1 MADKRIS
8 QLVER
13 VTLAN
18 NDVFPIVAS
27 GATTTNK
34 VTLQTIDDYMQT
46 NLDFGVTSVAMTVPT
61 GLSVTGTPVTSTG
74 TFVVTFT
81 AGYSI
86 PTNAKQ
92 TEWDTAYNLRITS
105 ATAPLGIA
113 SNVISITQSGASSN
127 GYLSSTDWNTFN
139 NKQNAL
145 TFGNLTEDTSS
156 VLTITGGTGSVIGSG
171 TTIQVKQAT
180 SSQDGFLDSADWTT
194 FNNKQNAL
202 SGTGI
207 VKSTGGTITYL
218 TDNTSNWDSAYNDK
232 INSASVTGT
241 TTKTLTLNQQDGGT
255 ITTTWTD
262 LDTGTVTSVGV
273 SMPSAFSVA
282 NSPITSSGT
291 IAITGAGTI
300 NQYID
305 GTGALQT
312 FPSIISQA
320 TNLVTEVYNNSGAT
334 LSKGTVV
341 YITGGQGNLP
351 TISKALATGD
361 ATSAQTY
368 GVVQNDITNMNNGYV
383 VVVGRLID
391 LDTQAYANG
400 TQLYLSGTTAGA
412 YTSTKPYAPIHLVY
426 VGIVVRS
433 HPTQGVIEVKIQN
446 GYEMDEIHDVSAQ
459 NPSDNDILQYKSATG
474 LWTKVTGTTSNIAE
488 GLNLYYTDARSRA
501 AISESVTG
509 LDYNSSTGVLS
520 TTTGYAIPTTA
531 SQTNWDAAY
540 NDKINSAAVT
550 GTTTKTL
557 TLTQQDG
564 GTITAT
570 WTDINT
576 DAVTSVFGRTGAVV
590 AVTGDYNT
598 DQVTEGSS
606 NLYFTNARARSSITL
621 TTTGTSGAA
630 TYNSTTGALNIP
642 NYSPDLSGYVP
653 TSRTLTING
662 TTYDLSANRSWTI
675 TAGITGSG
683 TNGQVT
689 YWNGTSSVTGSTAFT
704 FSPNGELYIAPS
716 NTAGSGIA
724 VGMNLNPT
732 LIAGANNDVLS
743 SLLIRG
749 TFTNGAFT
757 GVQNWLIIA
766 EGSNNRWLRYNQYG
780 LWLKQNDNTHV
791 TALNLENAL
800 GVGYGVGMNFT
811 LGYDG
816 TGTNVGT
823 PIVGA
828 RIQGTP
834 ETSWTSTAS
843 TQDAKLEFSTAQNGV
858 LGTALTLYSAKDVQF
873 NGYSA
878 NGFVKTY
885 GSNGMITIDTTSYQP
900 LLTNPIT
907 GTGNGVAG
915 QVAYFTG
922 ANAIDGVSAFTWNG
936 QQLQVGQSVAS
947 NNTDYNIWIIRH
959 GTSAVPGSPSAVPA
973 LNIQDYANAG
983 ANTWQITSLVD
994 ISFPRISIG
1003 DVNSHNTNIFR
1014 LGNDDITIMQVSA
1027 KGRVFIGKT
1036 SEIDNGQQLQV
1047 NGSSLFDG
1055 DVWLNKV
1062 TSAAGIEYVVRN
1074 ANGLTGSHVFKSYN
1088 TTILTL
1094 DGGSNYGTFQSNL
1107 QAYGDFQLL
1116 GSNPRIDY
1124 PNGSSFRLYQAGVG
1138 TKFEVD
1144 GTNFTFYGT
1153 GVDSP
1158 KISLR
1163 GLNYVNAAIGDTTTG
1178 TSDIGNLW
1186 LYNDGNLVIRLDA
1199 DNGGISYVNAGK
1211 FAVGVAT
1218 SNNAKFRVRNDD
1230 TDATY
1235 TSKIQA
1241 VFGPTDYLDSDAVNL
1256 FGGGTAETQFSMGN
1270 ASRPAMISLG
1280 GNLNTNETIGVIN
1293 FFRSNNTDGYRSRA
1307 IIHSGIGSTGT
1318 ANQHGAFIEFMVAND
1333 DVQNPVSIARFEP
1346 RGSFII
1352 YRRNDNMTFADS
1364 VGALYVR
1371 QNGNGAGT
1379 EEEFRMVG
1387 RNIGFFNHTGTRWV
1401 SINSSG
1407 VLAHGYQGTPAA
1419 TSKIF
1424 ISRGDQYG
1432 MHLDA
1437 GTGYARIQTTDD
1449 ALYLRAGSNDRL
1461 GIFNTGFDL
1470 QTDLTGVGA
1479 ATPTSTI
1486 RETGVSRTITG
1497 YGYDVTQPLLM
1508 IIGQTSPTLLGLSR
1522 MSEDTIGASLK
1533 GMKGRG
1539 TAAAPASV
1547 ANGDVCFAVEG
1558 YAWHGS
1564 GPNYTKFGGGMRF
1577 VKDDAY
1583 GVANTHAPMRTEFWN
1598 ANSTTSVQTTFV
1610 IYPNGNVVATGDVT
1624 AYSDARVKKDVNTIE
1639 KALEKTLSLRG
1650 VSYFRTDTDKDKKK
1664 IGVIAQEIREVLP
1677 EVVLEDEKGNL
1688 SVSYGNMVGL
1698 LIEAVKEQQKQID
1711 ELKKQVA

>member
-171 TTIQVKQAT
+171 TTIQVKQA
-180 SSQDGFLDSADWTT
+180 SGSQDGFLDSADWTT

-383 VVVGRLID
+383 VVAGRLID

-433 HPTQGVIEVKIQN
+433 HPTQGVVEVKIQN
-446 GYEMDEIHDVSAQ
+446 GYEMDELHNVSAQ
-459 NPSDNDILQYKSATG
+459 SPNNNDILQYKTATG
-474 LWTKVTGTTSNIAE
+474 LWTKTAGTTSNIAE
-488 GLNLYYTDARSRA
+488 GSNLYYTDARSRA

-540 NDKINSAAVT
+540 NDKINSAAVS

-564 GTITAT
+564 GTITAS

-576 DAVTSVFGRTGAVV
+576 DAVSSVFGRTGAVV
-590 AVTGDYNT
+590 ATSGDYNT

-606 NLYFTNARARSSITL
+606 NLYFTNARSRSSITL

-630 TYNSTTGALNIP
+630 TYNSTTGVLNIPSYVGGVTSVNTLTGAVVLTTSNIAEGTNLYYTDTRARAAISLTTTGTSGAATYSGGVLNIP
-642 NYSPDLSGYVP
+642 NYSFAETDTLASVTGRGASTSTVSSFNGGIVVGEKFTFGGVFGYKGYNINLTNSVPETTSWVKLGTASPFTLIKIYYRTGNSGAEETGEIRISNTCTQPFIEWSRNTYNPMCREVRARMTGGCGSCEIWVLVVHGSSYGTDTYFTWQVHDGNDSNFIVSNATGTPGTGTNQVSINTTDGYFYRSTGNIGIQGSITASNFSGTSSGTNTGDQTLSGLGGVP

-662 TTYDLSANRSWTI
+662 TAYDLSADRSWTI
-675 TAGITGSG
+675 AAGVPTNRTITI
-683 TNGQVT
+683 
-689 YWNGTSSVTGSTAFT
+689 NGTAYDLSSDRSWSVGTVVGNSNILADANAANVTQLGGYYTGFNPSNIPAGQSSGDWGLTTFPLWTGNSTGERYSVQLAANIDSNDNIYIRKFFYVSSVTRSAWHMLLHSSNYSSYALPLSGGTMTGDILMGNNQNRIIKFRTATAWDYSLKGVNDDFFITDNPGLNFIGLYYNGGGNSRYTSIMGS
-704 FSPNGELYIAPS
+704 
-716 NTAGSGIA
+716 
-724 VGMNLNPT
+724 MN
-732 LIAGANNDVLS
+732 IYA
-743 SLLIRG
+743 
-749 TFTNGAFT
+749 NGAVNI
-757 GVQNWLIIA
+757 G
-766 EGSNNRWLRYNQYG
+766 
-780 LWLKQNDNTHV
+780 
-791 TALNLENAL
+791 
-800 GVGYGVGMNFT
+800 
-811 LGYDG
+811 
-816 TGTNVGT
+816 
-823 PIVGA
+823 GA
-828 RIQGTP
+828 TTISGQ
-834 ETSWTSTAS
+834 
-843 TQDAKLEFSTAQNGV
+843 
-858 LGTALTLYSAKDVQF
+858 LT
-873 NGYSA
+873 
-878 NGFVKTY
+878 T
-885 GSNGMITIDTTSYQP
+885 
-900 LLTNPIT
+900 
-907 GTGNGVAG
+907 
-915 QVAYFTG
+915 
-922 ANAIDGVSAFTWNG
+922 
-936 QQLQVGQSVAS
+936 
-947 NNTDYNIWIIRH
+947 
-959 GTSAVPGSPSAVPA
+959 
-973 LNIQDYANAG
+973 
-983 ANTWQITSLVD
+983 
-994 ISFPRISIG
+994 
-1003 DVNSHNTNIFR
+1003 
-1014 LGNDDITIMQVSA
+1014 QVSD
-1027 KGRVFIGKT
+1027 T
-1036 SEIDNGQQLQV
+1036 
-1047 NGSSLFDG
+1047 
-1055 DVWLNKV
+1055 
-1062 TSAAGIEYVVRN
+1062 
-1074 ANGLTGSHVFKSYN
+1074 
-1088 TTILTL
+1088 
-1094 DGGSNYGTFQSNL
+1094 
-1107 QAYGDFQLL
+1107 
-1116 GSNPRIDY
+1116 
-1124 PNGSSFRLYQAGVG
+1124 GVG
-1138 TKFEVD
+1138 TKTIVSTFERTGAEPSSAREVGIVFKD
-1144 GTNFTFYGT
+1144 GNNPTIVGGITGIRNNSAGNYIGGLKFYVMNTVSTPATSFSNLTCSFELSYDKSATFTGNGGRIVRIDGPSNTDNYLSLHSGSIEMFIDADYTNNSGIVGT
-1153 GVDSP
+1153 QSAHNLILRASGDNKVIVTTSGVMRPNTNGSQDLGS
-1158 KISLR
+1158 SSYRWATVYTSDLDMSN
-1163 GLNYVNAAIGDTTTG
+1163 GIGD
-1178 TSDIGNLW
+1178 
-1186 LYNDGNLVIRLDA
+1186 
-1199 DNGGISYVNAGK
+1199 
-1211 FAVGVAT
+1211 
-1218 SNNAKFRVRNDD
+1218 
-1230 TDATY
+1230 Y
-1235 TSKIQA
+1235 TI
-1241 VFGPTDYLDSDAVNL
+1241 
-1256 FGGGTAETQFSMGN
+1256 
-1270 ASRPAMISLG
+1270 
-1280 GNLNTNETIGVIN
+1280 
-1293 FFRSNNTDGYRSRA
+1293 
-1307 IIHSGIGSTGT
+1307 
-1318 ANQHGAFIEFMVAND
+1318 
-1333 DVQNPVSIARFEP
+1333 
-1346 RGSFII
+1346 
-1352 YRRNDNMTFADS
+1352 
-1364 VGALYVR
+1364 
-1371 QNGNGAGT
+1371 
-1379 EEEFRMVG
+1379 
-1387 RNIGFFNHTGTRWV
+1387 
-1401 SINSSG
+1401 
-1407 VLAHGYQGTPAA
+1407 
-1419 TSKIF
+1419 
-1424 ISRGDQYG
+1424 
-1432 MHLDA
+1432 
-1437 GTGYARIQTTDD
+1437 
-1449 ALYLRAGSNDRL
+1449 
-1461 GIFNTGFDL
+1461 
-1470 QTDLTGVGA
+1470 
-1479 ATPTSTI
+1479 
-1486 RETGVSRTITG
+1486 
-1497 YGYDVTQPLLM
+1497 
-1508 IIGQTSPTLLGLSR
+1508 
-1522 MSEDTIGASLK
+1522 
-1533 GMKGRG
+1533 
-1539 TAAAPASV
+1539 
-1547 ANGDVCFAVEG
+1547 VEG
-1558 YAWHGS
+1558 YEDLFLYNNNTGKVF
-1564 GPNYTKFGGGMRF
+1564 KF
-1577 VKDDAY
+1577 
-1583 GVANTHAPMRTEFWN
+1583 NLTEVDK
-1598 ANSTTSVQTTFV
+1598 S
-1610 IYPNGNVVATGDVT
+1610 VATP
-1624 AYSDARVKKDVNTIE
+1624 
-1639 KALEKTLSLRG
+1639 
-1650 VSYFRTDTDKDKKK
+1650 KK
-1664 IGVIAQEIREVLP
+1664 INNG
-1677 EVVLEDEKGNL
+1677 K
-1688 SVSYGNMVGL
+1688 
-1698 LIEAVKEQQKQID
+1698 
-1711 ELKKQVA
+1711 